1 MFFEEKRNQF
11 RSFTRRALFLM
22 FFKLLV
28 FIVVGFRLYKIQIK
42 ESSKYNTL
50 SNKNSV
56 TLKIIYPT
64 RGIILDRKN
73 NVIANNK
80 ISYDLYIVPEE
91 VKNINEV
98 IKKLSLIIEI
108 SFKHQKKIVEL
119 SNQAKKF
126 EIVKIVEDLNW
137 KQLEIIEANIYSVSG
152 LHLIPRNKRDYPYSE
167 YFSHILGYTGQPNQK
182 DLETPYIKPLRTLDI
197 GRTGIEKYFNEKL
210 IGIPGS
216 REVEIN
222 AFGREIREIKKTNSI
237 QGTKIHLSLDVNV
250 QKIIYEELK
259 DFISGSV
266 VVSNVNTGEI
276 LGMMSIPLYDPN
288 KIISKPNLEYWNEV
302 INNPLSPLNNRV
314 TQGLYAPGSTFKM
327 IVALAGLEK
336 GIIDRNHSIF
346 CEGKIEYGD
355 RVYHCWKTKGHGE
368 VNLTKGI
375 KESCDCYF
383 YDLAKKIGI
392 DDISIMAKKFGL
404 GESTNIQLPS
414 EKKGLIPNKKW
425 KKNNLNESWF
435 AGETLISAIGQG
447 YVLTTPIQLLLMT
460 SIIANNG
467 RKINLTLL
475 KNNDEFLPREDN
487 SNEILI
493 NKKNL
498 KIIKDSMF
506 KVVNEIGGTAYSIR
520 SNPDEYLLSGKTGTS
535 QVKKITL
542 EERES
547 EDFRKKEKAREDK
560 DHSLFV
566 GFMPSNKP
574 KYAISVVIDH
584 GGSGSSTAAPI
595 AKNIFNKIYRLGL

>member
-1 MFFEEKRNQF
+1 MFFEEKKNQF
-11 RSFTRRALFLM
+11 RSFTRRSLFLI
-22 FFKLLV
+22 FFKLLL
-28 FIVVGFRLYKIQIK
+28 FFAVGFRLYKIQIK

-64 RGIILDRKN
+64 RGIILDSKK
-73 NVIANNK
+73 NVIAKNK
-80 ISYDLYIVPEE
+80 ISYDLYIMPEE

-98 IKKLSLIIEI
+98 VKKISSIINV
-108 SFKHQKKIVEL
+108 SFRHQKKIVEL

-126 EIVKIVEDLNW
+126 EAIKILDDLSW
-137 KQLEIIEANIYSVSG
+137 KELETIEANIYSVSG
-152 LHLIPRNKRDYPYSE
+152 LHLVPRNKREYPYSK
-167 YFSHILGYTGQPNQK
+167 YFSHILGYTGQPNEK

-210 IGIPGS
+210 IGVPGS

-222 AFGREIREIKKTNSI
+222 AFGREIRDIKKTNSI
-237 QGTKIHLSLDVNV
+237 QGLQIHLSIDANV

-259 DFISGSV
+259 DIISGSV
-266 VVSNVNTGEI
+266 VVSNVNSGEI
-276 LGMMSIPLYDPN
+276 LGMLSIPLYDPN
-288 KIISKPNLEYWNEV
+288 KIISKPNLEYWNKV
-302 INNPLSPLNNRV
+302 TNNPLSPLNNRV

-327 IVALAGLEK
+327 IVALSGLEL
-336 GIIDRNHSIF
+336 GIIDKNHSIF

-355 RVYHCWKTKGHGE
+355 RIYHCWKTKGHGK
-368 VNLTKGI
+368 VNLTKAI

-383 YDLAKKIGI
+383 YDLAQKIGI
-392 DDISIMAKKFGL
+392 NNIYTMAKKFGL
-404 GESTNIQLPS
+404 GDLTNIQLPS

-425 KKNNLNESWF
+425 KKNYYNESWF

-460 SIIANNG
+460 SMIANNG
-467 RKINLTLL
+467 KKINLTLL
-475 KNNDEFLPREDN
+475 KNNDGLLQKDN
-487 SNEILI
+487 NFQVIKI
-493 NKKNL
+493 NPNNL
-498 KIIKDSMF
+498 QIIKDSMF

-520 SNPDEYLLSGKTGTS
+520 SNPNEYLLSGKTGTS

-574 KYAISVVIDH
+574 KYAISVVIEH
-584 GGSGSSTAAPI
+584 GGSGSATAAPI